1 MPVDSAATSN
11 TSCLLNDQTIN
22 ARQGKKFIYVTS
34 QLDGSDVI
42 TRRYP
47 ARQHNVGVVSLHTHR
62 RYKRVTGT
70 PTSCQLFKRHGSK
83 LIPALYH

>member
-1 MPVDSAATSN
+1 MRVRVK
-11 TSCLLNDQTIN
+11 L
-22 ARQGKKFIYVTS
+22 IYVTS

-47 ARQHNVGVVSLHTHR
+47 ARQHNVGVVSLHPHR

-70 PTSCQLFKRHGSK
+70 QLPAQLFKRHGSK
-83 LIPALYH
+83 LTPALYY